1 MSRLEVSK
9 GVPPGDEGP
18 GPGVS
23 DSILPRWD
31 PCRAA
36 GLARLET
43 FTPRMGQAYAANRN
57 TDFGPGRHEQVS
69 GLSPWIRRRLV
80 TEEAVVRAAIAS
92 HGKRGAD
99 KFVQE
104 VLWRTYWKGWLE
116 MRPEV
121 WNGFRSERS
130 RHDAGSA
137 AVQAAEAGRTGIE
150 GFDDWARELV
160 ATGWLHNHARMWFA
174 SIWIFTLGLPWTL
187 GADFF
192 LRHLL
197 DGDPASNTLSWRWV
211 AGLQTPGK
219 TYLATAENIARFSDG
234 RFRPQ
239 GLATVARPVAGAA
252 SASQPARAL
261 PPAREGMPHG
271 PCLLLIT
278 SEDMTPEDCAI
289 SGDIRAVV
297 SATEPGRERF
307 GAPAARFLE
316 GAMADMEQRCLERYR
331 LPVQRLEVLDGP
343 GLLEAAAAVGA
354 LTVVTP
360 YVPVGPTA
368 SALCA
373 ARPSIEAAGLDLVML
388 RRPWDEALWPYA
400 DRGFFPFRERS
411 QAGLRS
417 LGLTV

>member
-9 GVPPGDEGP
+9 GVLPGDEGS
-18 GPGVS
+18 GSGAS
-23 DSILPRWD
+23 GRILPVWESR
-31 PCRAA
+31 RAA

-57 TDFGPGRHEQVS
+57 TDFGPSHNDQVS

-80 TEEAVVRAAIAS
+80 TEEAVVRAAVAS
-92 HGKRGAD
+92 HGARGAD

-121 WNGFRSERS
+121 WSDYQSERA
-130 RHDAGSA
+130 RHDAGTG
-137 AVQAAEAGRTGIE
+137 AVRAAEEGRTGIE

-174 SIWIFTLGLPWTL
+174 SIWVFTLGLPWTL

-211 AGLQTPGK
+211 AGLQTSGK

-252 SASQPARAL
+252 PPPARAL
-261 PPAREGMPHG
+261 PPAWPGTPNG
-271 PCLLLIT
+271 PCLLLVT
-278 SEDMTPEDCAI
+278 PEDMTPEDSAVP
-289 SGDIRAVV
+289 GDVRAVF
-297 SATEPGRERF
+297 SAAEPGRERS
-307 GAPAARFLE
+307 GVPAARFLE
-316 GAMADMEQRCLERYR
+316 GAMADMERRCRDRYA
-331 LPVQRLEVLDGP
+331 LPIQRLEVLDGP
-343 GLLEAAAAVGA
+343 VLVEAAVAMGVR
-354 LTVVTP
+354 TIVTA
-360 YVPVGPTA
+360 YTPVGPTA
-368 SALCA
+368 SALAA
-373 ARPSIEAAGLDLVML
+373 ARPLIEAAGLDLVMV
-388 RRPWDEALWPYA
+388 RRRWDEVLWPHA
-400 DRGFFPFRERS
+400 GRGFFPFRERS
-411 QAGLRS
+411 EAGLRS
-417 LGLTV
+417 LGLPV

>member
-1 MSRLEVSK
+1 MSSSEVPK
-9 GVPPGDEGP
+9 GAPPVPQYRGSPASGR
-18 GPGVS
+18 
-23 DSILPRWD
+23 ILPVWD
-31 PCRAA
+31 PRRAA
-36 GLARLET
+36 GLARIET
-43 FTPRMGQAYAANRN
+43 FTPRMGRAYTANRN
-57 TDFGPGRHEQVS
+57 TDFGPGRNDQVS
-69 GLSPWIRRRLV
+69 GLSPWVRRRLV

-92 HGKRGAD
+92 HGAHAAD

-121 WNGFRSERS
+121 WSGFQAERA
-130 RHDAGSA
+130 RHDAGAA
-137 AVQAAEAGRTGIE
+137 AVRVAEEGRTGIE

-174 SIWIFTLGLPWTL
+174 SIWVFTLGLPWTL

-252 SASQPARAL
+252 PAPARAL
-261 PPAREGMPHG
+261 PPAREGRPHG
-271 PCLLLIT
+271 PRLLLVT
-278 SEDMTPEDCAI
+278 SEDMTPEDSAI

-297 SATEPGRERF
+297 SAAEPGCERF

-316 GAMADMEQRCLERYR
+316 GAMADMEQRCRDR
-331 LPVQRLEVLDGP
+331 FARPIQRLEVLDGP
-343 GLLEAAAAVGA
+343 ALVAAAIAMGA
-354 LTVVTP
+354 RAIVTP

-368 SALCA
+368 SALAA
-373 ARPSIEAAGLDLVML
+373 ARPSIAAAGLDLVMV
-388 RRPWDEALWPYA
+388 RRRWDEALWPYA

-411 QAGLRS
+411 EAGLRS
-417 LGLTV
+417 LGLPV

>member
-1 MSRLEVSK
+1 
-9 GVPPGDEGP
+9 
-18 GPGVS
+18 
-23 DSILPRWD
+23 
-31 PCRAA
+31 
-36 GLARLET
+36 
-43 FTPRMGQAYAANRN
+43 MGHAYVANRN
-57 TDFGPGRHEQVS
+57 TDFGPGRNDQVS

-80 TEEAVVRAAIAS
+80 TEEAVVRAAVAS
-92 HGKRGAD
+92 HGARGAD

-121 WNGFRSERS
+121 WSGFQSERV
-130 RHDAGSA
+130 RQDAGAA
-137 AVQAAEAGRTGIE
+137 AVRAAEEGRTGIE

-239 GLATVARPVAGAA
+239 GLASVARPPEGFATPPVRHPLP
-252 SASQPARAL
+252 SARQ
-261 PPAREGMPHG
+261 GMPDG
-271 PCLLLIT
+271 PCLLLLT
-278 SEDMTPEDCAI
+278 SEDMTPWDGAI
-289 SGDIRAVV
+289 TGDIRAVV
-297 SATEPGRERF
+297 STSEPERGRL
-307 GAPAARFLE
+307 GVPAVRFLE
-316 GAMADMEQRCLERYR
+316 GAMADMEQRCGALYS
-331 LPVQRLEVLDGP
+331 LAVQRLEVLDGQA
-343 GLLEAAAAVGA
+343 LVEAAVAAGA
-354 LTVVTP
+354 RTIVTP
-360 YVPVGPTA
+360 YVPTGPTA
-368 SALCA
+368 SALA
-373 ARPSIEAAGLDLVML
+373 ASRPAIEAAGLALVMV
-388 RRPWDEALWPYA
+388 RRRWDEEMWPYA

-411 QAGLRS
+411 EGVLRS
-417 LGLTV
+417 LGLPV

>member
-1 MSRLEVSK
+1 MSSLEVPEGASPAAD
-9 GVPPGDEGP
+9 GTVSSAPGRIRP
-18 GPGVS
+18 A
-23 DSILPRWD
+23 WD

-57 TDFGPGRHEQVS
+57 TDFGPDRNDQVS

-80 TEEAVVRAAIAS
+80 TEEAVVRAAIAA
-92 HGKRGAD
+92 HGARGAD

-121 WNGFRSERS
+121 WGDFQSERA
-130 RHDAGSA
+130 RHDAGSV
-137 AVQAAEAGRTGIE
+137 AVRDAEAGRTGIE

-174 SIWIFTLGLPWTL
+174 SIWVFTLGLPWAL

-211 AGLQTPGK
+211 AGLQTRGK

-239 GLATVARPVAGAA
+239 GLATVARPVVDGA
-252 SASQPARAL
+252 SAPALARAL
-261 PPAREGMPHG
+261 PPARQGMPHG
-271 PCLLLIT
+271 PCLLLVT
-278 SEDMTPEDCAI
+278 SEDMTPEDIAI
-289 SGDIRAVV
+289 SGDVRAVV
-297 SATEPGRERF
+297 SAAEPGPERF

-316 GAMADMEQRCLERYR
+316 GAMADMEQRCRERYR
-331 LPVQRLEVLDGP
+331 LPVLRLGVLDGP
-343 GLLEAAAAVGA
+343 ALLEAAAAVGA
-354 LTVVTP
+354 RTIVTP
-360 YVPVGPTA
+360 CVPVGPTA
-368 SALCA
+368 SALLV

-388 RRPWDEALWPYA
+388 RRSWDEALWPGA
-400 DRGFFPFRERS
+400 DRGFFPFRERAV
-411 QAGLRS
+411 AGLRS
-417 LGLTV
+417 LGLPV

>member
-1 MSRLEVSK
+1 MTDWTATRA
-9 GVPPGDEGP
+9 EGEK
-18 GPGVS
+18 
-23 DSILPRWD
+23 IM
-31 PCRAA
+31 AA
-36 GLARLET
+36 FA
-43 FTPRMGQAYAANRN
+43 PRMGRRYANGRN
-57 TDFGPGRHEQVS
+57 TDHGPGAHQAVS
-69 GLSPWIRRRLV
+69 VLSPYIRHRLV
-80 TEEAVVRAAIAS
+80 LESDAVAAALAAHGPEEAE
-92 HGKRGAD
+92 

-104 VLWRTYWKGWLE
+104 VIWRGYFKGWLE
-116 MRPEV
+116 RHPQV
-121 WNGFRSERS
+121 WDSYRSGLEGDLAGLDRDRRLRRDVERAMNGQTGLACF
-130 RHDAGSA
+130 DA
-137 AVQAAEAGRTGIE
+137 
-150 GFDDWARELV
+150 WATELV
-160 ATGWLHNHARMWFA
+160 ETGYLHNHARMWFA

>member
-23 DSILPRWD
+23 DSILPGWD

-121 WNGFRSERS
+121 WSGFRSERS